1 MKQIFGK
8 SLCIIVPHP
17 DDEIL
22 GAGGTILRAIRHGIE
37 VHILFVSGHLPP
49 LYNPSDF
56 KKIKGECLQ
65 ACKFLNV
72 TSKEFLEIP
81 ATLLNEKPI
90 AELNKEIKNFIDKT
104 DASSVM
110 LPFPDRH
117 IDHKL
122 IFEAGMV
129 CTRPVGNSYPK
140 LVLCYETLSETHWN
154 APNIEPMFIPEI
166 FIDITDDIE
175 KKLEAMSFY
184 VSQIKNNNSRG
195 LGAIKALAEF
205 RGSQNGFGF
214 AESFKLIRHLI

>member
-1 MKQIFGK
+1 MKKIFGN

-22 GAGGTILRAIRHGIE
+22 GAGGTISRAIRDDIE

-56 KKIKGECLQ
+56 KKIKNECLQ
-65 ACKFLNV
+65 VCKFLNV
-72 TSKEFLEIP
+72 TSEEFLEIP
-81 ATLLNEKPI
+81 ATLLSEKPI

-104 DASSVM
+104 NASSVM

-129 CTRPVGNSYPK
+129 CARPVGNFYPK

-175 KKLEAMSFY
+175 KKLEAMSLY
-184 VSQIKNNNSRG
+184 VSQIENNHSRG

-205 RGSQNGFGF
+205 RGSQNGFKF

>member
-1 MKQIFGK
+1 MKQIFGN

-22 GAGGTILRAIRHGIE
+22 GAGGTISKAIKQGIE

-56 KKIKGECLQ
+56 KKIKKECLK
-65 ACKFLNV
+65 ACNFLKV
-72 TSKEFLEIP
+72 TSAEFLEIP
-81 ATLLNEKPI
+81 ATLIHEKPI
-90 AELNKEIKNFIDKT
+90 AELNKLIKTFIDKKGPST
-104 DASSVM
+104 VM

-129 CTRPVGNSYPK
+129 CTRPVGNSYPQ

-154 APNIEPMFIPEI
+154 APNIEPTFIPEI

-175 KKLEAMSFY
+175 KKLKAMSFY
-184 VSQIKNNNSRG
+184 VSQIQNNNSRG
-195 LGAIKALAEF
+195 LRAIRALAEF
-205 RGSQNGFGF
+205 RGSQNGFKF